1 MHREKNSQS
10 GDRLK
15 TPDSGLGAGVAARG
29 SNVDPG
35 RGVQQSVLL
44 LEVPWGGVVN
54 FEWNEEQIALRE
66 GAAKFA
72 GQHLVDGVIERD
84 REGVFSRQ
92 LWDECAEFG
101 LQGIQVPEEL
111 NGAGHDLMSAV
122 AVFEGIGYGA
132 RDNGLVF
139 SVSAHAA
146 SCEGP
151 VSDFGTEAQQREWL
165 PRLADGSAIGATG
178 ITEPDSGSNA
188 LALTTSAREDGG
200 CWVLDGSKT
209 FVTNAPVAD
218 VFIIYARTADSGFAG
233 LSCFLIPRET
243 EGLTV
248 GPEMEKMG
256 LRTSPMAQVFLEDCR
271 VPATAVLGT
280 VGSGA
285 MIFNQTMDLERL
297 LVMAPAIGVM
307 ERVLETCV
315 AHARQR
321 KTGAQPIGKH
331 QSIAHRIA
339 DMELELEA
347 ARLLLYRAAWHRMQR
362 GSATRESAL
371 AKLAV
376 SEAYVSICRSAVQI
390 FGGYGYMVEYELE
403 RELRDALAT
412 TLYVGTSEIQR
423 NLIAGLRGL
432 G

>member
-1 MHREKNSQS
+1 MDFGWTDDQMTLRR
-10 GDRLK
+10 GAVDFATRRLME
-15 TPDSGLGAGVAARG
+15 GVA
-29 SNVDPG
+29 D
-35 RGVQQSVLL
+35 
-44 LEVPWGGVVN
+44 
-54 FEWNEEQIALRE
+54 
-66 GAAKFA
+66 
-72 GQHLVDGVIERD
+72 RD
-84 REGVFSRQ
+84 RNCVFPRE
-92 LWDECAEFG
+92 LWDACAEFG
-101 LQGIQVPEEL
+101 LQGLVVPAEW
-111 NGAGHDLMSAV
+111 NGAGHDLLSAI
-122 AVFEGIGYGA
+122 AVLEGIGYGA

-139 SVSAHAA
+139 SVAAHAA

-151 VSDFGTEAQQREWL
+151 IFDFGSDEQRKEWL
-165 PRLADGSAIGATG
+165 PRLTDGSAIGATG

-188 LALTTSAREDGG
+188 LSLQTTAVERRDE
-200 CWVLDGSKT
+200 WVLDGCKT

-218 VFIIYARTADSGFAG
+218 VFIIYARTGESPMSGIT
-233 LSCFLIPRET
+233 CFLIPRET
-243 EGLTV
+243 PGLSV
-248 GPEMEKMG
+248 GPPIEKMG
-256 LRTSPMAQVFLEDCR
+256 LRTSPMSQVFFEDCR
-271 VPATAVLGT
+271 VPASAVVGG
-280 VGSGA
+280 VGSGG

-307 ERVLETCV
+307 ERVLERCV

-321 KTGAQPIGKH
+321 TAGSVPLAKH
-331 QSIAHRIA
+331 QSISHRIA

-347 ARLLLYRAAWHRMQR
+347 SRLLMYRAAWHRMHR

-376 SEAYVSICRSAVQI
+376 SEAYVAICRGAVQI

>member
-1 MHREKNSQS
+1 MDFGWTDDQMTLRR
-10 GDRLK
+10 GAVDFATRRLME
-15 TPDSGLGAGVAARG
+15 GVA
-29 SNVDPG
+29 D
-35 RGVQQSVLL
+35 
-44 LEVPWGGVVN
+44 
-54 FEWNEEQIALRE
+54 
-66 GAAKFA
+66 
-72 GQHLVDGVIERD
+72 RD
-84 REGVFSRQ
+84 RNCVFPRE
-92 LWDECAEFG
+92 LWDACAEFG
-101 LQGIQVPEEL
+101 LQGLVVPAEW
-111 NGAGHDLMSAV
+111 NGAGHDLLSAI
-122 AVFEGIGYGA
+122 AVLEGIGYGA

-139 SVSAHAA
+139 SVAAHAA

-151 VSDFGTEAQQREWL
+151 IFDFGSDEQRKEWL
-165 PRLADGSAIGATG
+165 PRLTDGSAIGATG

-188 LALTTSAREDGG
+188 LSLQTTAVQRRDE
-200 CWVLDGSKT
+200 WVLDGCKT

-218 VFIIYARTADSGFAG
+218 VFIIYARTGDSPMSGIT
-233 LSCFLIPRET
+233 CFLIPRET
-243 EGLTV
+243 PGLSV
-248 GPEMEKMG
+248 GPPIEKMG
-256 LRTSPMAQVFLEDCR
+256 LRTSPMSQVFFEDCR
-271 VPATAVLGT
+271 VPASAVVGG
-280 VGSGA
+280 VGSGG

-307 ERVLETCV
+307 ERVLERCV

-321 KTGAQPIGKH
+321 TAGSVPLAKH
-331 QSIAHRIA
+331 QSISHRIA

-347 ARLLLYRAAWHRMQR
+347 SRLLMYRAAWHRMHR

-376 SEAYVSICRSAVQI
+376 SEAYVAICRGAVQI

>member
-1 MHREKNSQS
+1 VDFDWSDEQLELRRAAVEFASR
-10 GDRLK
+10 RL
-15 TPDSGLGAGVAARG
+15 V
-29 SNVDPG
+29 
-35 RGVQQSVLL
+35 
-44 LEVPWGGVVN
+44 E
-54 FEWNEEQIALRE
+54 
-66 GAAKFA
+66 
-72 GQHLVDGVIERD
+72 GVIERD
-84 REGVFSRQ
+84 RECVFSRE
-92 LWDECAEFG
+92 LWDACAEFG
-101 LQGIQVPEEL
+101 LQGILVPAEWQ
-111 NGAGHDLMSAV
+111 GAGHDLLTAV
-122 AVFEGIGYGA
+122 AVLEGIGYGA

-139 SVSAHAA
+139 SVAAHAA

-151 VSDFGTEAQQREWL
+151 LVAFGSAEQRQEWL

-188 LALTTSAREDGG
+188 LALATTAVESGG
-200 CWVLDGSKT
+200 GWILDGSKT

-218 VFIIYARTADSGFAG
+218 LFLIYARTGGSGFAG
-233 LSCFLIPRET
+233 ITCFLVPRGAD
-243 EGLTV
+243 GLTV
-248 GPEMEKMG
+248 GEPIEKMG
-256 LRTSPMAQVFLEDCR
+256 VRTSPMAEVFLSDCR
-271 VPATAVLGT
+271 VPASAVVGG

-307 ERVLETCV
+307 ERLLERCTE
-315 AHARQR
+315 HARQR
-321 KTGAQPIGKH
+321 TAGSIAIARH

-347 ARLLLYRAAWHRMQR
+347 ARLLLYRAAWHRMHR
-362 GSATRESAL
+362 GTATRESAL

-376 SEAYVSICRSAVQI
+376 SEAYVAGCRSAVQI
-390 FGGYGYMVEYELE
+390 FGGYGYTVEYELE
-403 RELRDALAT
+403 RELRDALAA

>member
-1 MHREKNSQS
+1 VDFGWTDDQMTLRR
-10 GDRLK
+10 GAVDFATRRLME
-15 TPDSGLGAGVAARG
+15 GVA
-29 SNVDPG
+29 D
-35 RGVQQSVLL
+35 
-44 LEVPWGGVVN
+44 
-54 FEWNEEQIALRE
+54 
-66 GAAKFA
+66 
-72 GQHLVDGVIERD
+72 RD
-84 REGVFSRQ
+84 RNCVFPRE
-92 LWDECAEFG
+92 LWDACAEFG
-101 LQGIQVPEEL
+101 LQGLVVPAEW
-111 NGAGHDLMSAV
+111 NGAGHDLLSAI
-122 AVFEGIGYGA
+122 AVLEGIGYGA

-139 SVSAHAA
+139 SVAAHAA

-151 VSDFGTEAQQREWL
+151 IFDFGSDEQRKEWL
-165 PRLADGSAIGATG
+165 PRLTDGSAIGATG

-188 LALTTSAREDGG
+188 LSLQTTAVQRRDE
-200 CWVLDGSKT
+200 WVLDGCKT

-218 VFIIYARTADSGFAG
+218 VFIIYARTGDSPMSGIT
-233 LSCFLIPRET
+233 CFLIPRET
-243 EGLTV
+243 PGLSV
-248 GPEMEKMG
+248 GPPIEKMG
-256 LRTSPMAQVFLEDCR
+256 LRTSPMSQVFFEDCR
-271 VPATAVLGT
+271 VPASAVVGG
-280 VGSGA
+280 VGSGG

-307 ERVLETCV
+307 ERVLERCV

-321 KTGAQPIGKH
+321 TAGSVPLAKH
-331 QSIAHRIA
+331 QSISHRIA

-347 ARLLLYRAAWHRMQR
+347 SRLLMYRAAWHRMHR

-376 SEAYVSICRSAVQI
+376 SEAYVAICRGAVQI